1 MQLIRGRIR
10 GRFLRVQ
17 GVDIFP
23 SFYLSKRKR
32 VKPIIGLIGAGEHD
46 KRELL

>member
-10 GRFLRVQ
+10 GRVQ

-32 VKPIIGLIGAGEHD
+32 VEPIIRLIGAGEHD